1 MQQSGR
7 VSLPKSMAFLYTI
20 TTNTEKELV
29 DTVSFTI
36 TSKKI
41 PYLGINITKEGKDL
55 YMKTLN
61 L

>member
-1 MQQSGR
+1 M
-7 VSLPKSMAFLYTI
+7 PKSMAFLYTI